1 MSSLSDPL
9 PPSLSPTGDGSREE
23 GGCEEGPNDGTINGA
38 QDNATDNTLDTAVDD
53 TLNMAVDTAR
63 DRAADVETKGDR
75 DEWGM
80 AVGTKNSVSLD

>member
-1 MSSLSDPL
+1 M
-9 PPSLSPTGDGSREE
+9 
-23 GGCEEGPNDGTINGA
+23 INGA

-53 TLNMAVDTAR
+53 TLNVAVDTAR